1 MAKVTSTQV
10 GEYLK
15 IGLYVGGGFL
25 AYKAI
30 KNLAETFGL
39 VKTEQEQQVDTAT
52 DQASGST
59 VQTPEKPNPFLA
71 FNPTYAKALVEAYRK
86 KYGNTW
92 NNKAQLKIASKDYL
106 KLAKLLN
113 DSKGFFNDDED
124 KLYSVFRLIQT
135 QFQLSSLSIIFN
147 FYYKKDLLEYLK
159 SFLSAE
165 EIAPILNQVKN
176 YPQYFK

>member
-25 AYKAI
+25 AYKLI

-39 VKTEQEQQVDTAT
+39 IKTAQEQQLDTAI
-52 DQASGST
+52 DQSSGST
-59 VQTPEKPNPFLA
+59 IQTPDKPNPYLA
-71 FNPTYAKALVEAYRK
+71 FNPTYAKALVEAYKK

-92 NNKAQLKIASKDYL
+92 NNQAQLKISTTDFL
-106 KLAKLLN
+106 KLAKLIN
-113 DSKGFFNDDED
+113 EAQGFFNDDED

-135 QFQLSSLSIIFN
+135 QFQLSSLALIFN
-147 FYYKKDLLEYLK
+147 FYYKKDLLQYLK

-165 EIAPILNQVKN
+165 EIAPILDQVKN